1 MMKSDIVGLFSTP
14 VYHGIV
20 DRFDE
25 VQNELDTCIKDINF
39 GMRDGWSSTHYLS
52 DPYFQSNLIIESNLH
67 IFKSEIEK
75 HLKEYCTKTGV
86 PAGSNGSWNDNYSII
101 SSWFALFKKGNYA
114 HIHNHGD
121 CDIAGVYYFKK
132 SGNDGNLFFCTPNK
146 AEDTS
151 FIFNSRR
158 IVTNSKEGEI
168 LLFPGFLDHGVQTN
182 DTDDERV
189 SLSFNIYF
197 DR

>member
-1 MMKSDIVGLFSTP
+1 MMKSDIHDAFSVPIYCCT
-14 VYHGIV
+14 VS
-20 DRFDE
+20 DFDLI
-25 VQNELDTCIKDINF
+25 QTELESCIEDMDFNMVTEW
-39 GMRDGWSSTHYLS
+39 GSTHYLS
-52 DPYFQSNLIIESNLH
+52 DSKFKNNLILDFNLEKFSNEVDIH
-67 IFKSEIEK
+67 VNKYISKIGFP
-75 HLKEYCTKTGV
+75 KT
-86 PAGSNGSWNDNYSII
+86 NYKIV
-101 SSWFALFKKGNYA
+101 SSWFALFRRGNYA

>member
-1 MMKSDIVGLFSTP
+1 MITSDIHDAFSVPIYCCT
-14 VYHGIV
+14 VS
-20 DRFDE
+20 DFDLI
-25 VQNELDTCIKDINF
+25 QTELESCIEDMDFNMVTEW
-39 GMRDGWSSTHYLS
+39 GSTHYLS
-52 DPYFQSNLIIESNLH
+52 DSKFKNNLILDFNLEKFSNEVDIH
-67 IFKSEIEK
+67 VNKYISKIGFP
-75 HLKEYCTKTGV
+75 KT
-86 PAGSNGSWNDNYSII
+86 NYKII
-101 SSWFALFKKGNYA
+101 SSWFALFRQGNYA

-158 IVTNSKEGEI
+158 IVTNCKEGEI

>member
-1 MMKSDIVGLFSTP
+1 MITSNIHDAFSVPIYCCNVSD
-14 VYHGIV
+14 
-20 DRFDE
+20 FDLI
-25 VQNELDTCIKDINF
+25 QTELESCIEDMDFNMVTEW
-39 GMRDGWSSTHYLS
+39 GSTHYLS
-52 DPYFQSNLIIESNLH
+52 DSKFKNNLILDFNLENFSNEVDIH
-67 IFKSEIEK
+67 VNKYISKIGFP
-75 HLKEYCTKTGV
+75 KT
-86 PAGSNGSWNDNYSII
+86 NYKIV
-101 SSWFALFKKGNYA
+101 SSWFALFRRGNYA

>member
-1 MMKSDIVGLFSTP
+1 MITSDIHDAFSVPIYCCT
-14 VYHGIV
+14 VS
-20 DRFDE
+20 DFDLI
-25 VQNELDTCIKDINF
+25 QTELESCIEDMDFNMVTEW
-39 GMRDGWSSTHYLS
+39 GSTHYLS
-52 DPYFQSNLIIESNLH
+52 DSKFKNNLILDFNLEKFSNEVDIH
-67 IFKSEIEK
+67 VNKYISKIGFP
-75 HLKEYCTKTGV
+75 KT
-86 PAGSNGSWNDNYSII
+86 NYKIV
-101 SSWFALFKKGNYA
+101 SSWFALFRRGNYA

>member
-1 MMKSDIVGLFSTP
+1 MITSDIHDAFSVP
-14 VYHGIV
+14 IYRGNVS
-20 DRFDE
+20 DFDLI
-25 VQNELDTCIKDINF
+25 QTELESCIKDMDFNMVTEW
-39 GMRDGWSSTHYLS
+39 GSTHYLS
-52 DPYFQSNLIIESNLH
+52 DSKFKNNLILDFNLEKFSNEVDIH
-67 IFKSEIEK
+67 VNKYISKIGFP
-75 HLKEYCTKTGV
+75 KT
-86 PAGSNGSWNDNYSII
+86 NYKII
-101 SSWFALFKKGNYA
+101 SSWFALFRRGNYA

-158 IVTNSKEGEI
+158 IVTNCKEGEI